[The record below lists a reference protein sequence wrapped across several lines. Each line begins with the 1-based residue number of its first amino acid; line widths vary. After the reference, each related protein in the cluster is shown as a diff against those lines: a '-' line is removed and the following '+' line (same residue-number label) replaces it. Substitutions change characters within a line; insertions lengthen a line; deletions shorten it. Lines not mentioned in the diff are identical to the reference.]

1 MRRALD
7 RAVAQLSALLLLSGV
22 CLIGASLL
30 GVGTGPLLFGA
41 LLAATVALYLA
52 RDAVPRIE
60 RFPEWALA
68 DLGSDLWLAPLIA
81 ASAVLVAPG
90 ATPGEVQSI
99 GFSHSPVFG
108 SQTPPSEHSISSAS
122 QTSVRHRLVSAQ

>member
-99 GFSHSPVFG
+99 GG
-108 SQTPPSEHSISSAS
+108 
-122 QTSVRHRLVSAQ
+122 LVGLVALIVYFARPLIPLAAGLYGRVAGGRT